1 MASKRIVSSILCG
14 NIEGPPFSL
23 STLVGAPLGL
33 VVAFN
38 STPPPLDAV
47 IVFSRLTI

>member
-1 MASKRIVSSILCG
+1 LSSIS
-14 NIEGPPFSL
+14 FSN
-23 STLVGAPLGL
+23 VAAPL
-33 VVAFN
+33 VSVAPIMSLLSGSCIVFD